1 VHIGV
6 CLKQVPESD
15 KTPKVADDGSGVT
28 FPDDTKWIPN
38 PYDEFALEA
47 ALQLKDA
54 KIATKVTVFTVGGAD
69 AEARMKDAL
78 ARGATGAV
86 RLDDAA
92 FAGSDALGTARI
104 LAAALEAEGVSLA
117 FCGKQAIDSDQS
129 QVPAMIAEVLGWPQI
144 YVVDS
149 VAVEGETVTATRSM
163 GGGTSHVVQAPLPAI
178 VTCDKGLNDPRFA
191 SLKGIMMA
199 KRKKI
204 AVMDAGALGLDGG
217 VGAAEAAVTVTSW
230 SAPPARPAGRIIDGD
245 SPAAKV
251 QELVRLLR
259 EEAKVI

>member
-1 VHIGV
+1 MHIGV

-54 KIATKVTVFTVGGAD
+54 KVASKVTVFSVGGAD
-69 AEARMKDAL
+69 ADARIKDGL
-78 ARGATGAV
+78 ARGADAAV
-86 RLDDAA
+86 RLDDAS
-92 FAGSDALGTARI
+92 FAGSDALGVARI
-104 LAAALEAEGVSLA
+104 LAAALKSEGVSLV

-129 QVPAMIAEVLGWPQI
+129 QVPAMVAELLGWPQI

-163 GGGTSHVVQAPLPAI
+163 GGGTSHVVQAPLPAV

-204 AVMDAGALGLDGG
+204 AVKDAGALGIDGG
-217 VGAAEAAVTVTSW
+217 VGAGGAAVSVSSW
-230 SAPPARPAGRIIDGD
+230 SAPAARPAGRFIEGD